1 MARRKKRAQEKKKLG
16 KLTEEKEEEGDPE
29 ITLVDMFTP
38 HLVVRASGKI
48 RSFDYGADEKTAKA
62 EFQVI

>member
-48 RSFDYGADEKTAKA
+48 RSFDYGADEKTVKA